1 MSKKELVSKKS
12 GRKPSNEVDVCGPK
26 SGDATRPSIKQS
38 GIDLSDVAVERDVI
52 DQMYSAQ
59 VSANECEEQ
68 LKSLRPQ
75 VEVAVQELIK
85 QRGLPSNYTGVIDYH
100 GFKIRVQRPKTYT
113 WEQNNQIKD
122 PTLDYYKSLHAM
134 SEQLNND
141 LKKRRAEMKGVAKSL
156 ELAYPTSESV
166 KYGFTIAL
174 IG

>member
-1 MSKKELVSKKS
+1 M
-12 GRKPSNEVDVCGPK
+12 PK
-26 SGDATRPSIKQS
+26 IN
-38 GIDLSDVAVERDVI
+38 LEVI

-59 VSANECEEQ
+59 VCANECEEQ

-75 VEVAVQELIK
+75 VEEAVKELI
-85 QRGLPSNYTGVIDYH
+85 RELGLPSNYTGVIDYH

-156 ELAYPTSESV
+156 ELAYPASESV
-166 KYGFTIAL
+166 KYGFTVAL
-174 IG
+174 L

>member
-1 MSKKELVSKKS
+1 
-12 GRKPSNEVDVCGPK
+12 
-26 SGDATRPSIKQS
+26 
-38 GIDLSDVAVERDVI
+38 
-52 DQMYSAQ
+52 MYSAQ

-68 LKSLRPQ
+68 LKALRPQ

-85 QRGLPSNYTGVIDYH
+85 QRGLPSNYTGVFDYH

-174 IG
+174 L

>member
-59 VSANECEEQ
+59 VSANEYEEQ
-68 LKSLRPQ
+68 LKKLRPQ

-85 QRGLPSNYTGVIDYH
+85 QRGLLSNYTGVIDYH
-100 GFKIRVQRPKTYT
+100 GFKIRLQRPKTYM
-113 WEQNNQIKD
+113 N
-122 PTLDYYKSLHAM
+122 
-134 SEQLNND
+134 
-141 LKKRRAEMKGVAKSL
+141 
-156 ELAYPTSESV
+156 
-166 KYGFTIAL
+166 
-174 IG
+174 